1 MRYNLFCSPERKG
14 PDLLRREARV
24 ILSRCNY
31 HAQTASCQD
40 RNMHAYASGVALF
53 GREREGEAGI
63 ESADLTGDG
72 RSGPPLTRALA
83 NAWLLRPRRLQ
94 ALFVHQ
100 KTLEGAP
107 G

>member
-63 ESADLTGDG
+63 ESADLTGL

-100 KTLEGAP
+100 KTLECAP